1 MRLYRPRDLLVGLVL
16 LSSHTV
22 RAMQSKRTS
31 LADPSRGLAWSNRQV
46 SDEVLVR
53 NALQH
58 GAYYLVLDAVL
69 EFGLAFVRQQW
80 ALMLA
85 DDDAAPSSRAQADI
99 ERKLTNIERGL
110 REAGV

>member
-1 MRLYRPRDLLVGLVL
+1 MTG
-16 LSSHTV
+16 
-22 RAMQSKRTS
+22 
-31 LADPSRGLAWSNRQV
+31 GFE
-46 SDEVLVR
+46 SDRVDGLVR
-53 NALQH
+53 NTQ
-58 GAYYLVLDAVL
+58 L

-110 REAGV
+110 RMAGA